1 MRLFVLGMFFLG
13 CVVAGPAAVVTWVL
27 PGLPALFGVPP
38 AEPVAG
44 WQAIAVAG
52 VAIPLLFLALYAAG
66 LVWLVCACRLFH
78 RDEVERIAKA
88 GPRTRLEVWLLE
100 RLSPESDG

>member
-1 MRLFVLGMFFLG
+1 MRLFLLGMFFVA
-13 CVVAGPAAVVTWVL
+13 CVVAGPAAVVAWVL

-52 VAIPLLFLALYAAG
+52 VGIPLLFLALYVAG
-66 LVWLVCACRLFH
+66 LVWLVCACRLFPRH
-78 RDEVERIAKA
+78 EIERIAKA
-88 GPRTRLEVWLLE
+88 GPRTRLEEWLLE
-100 RLSPESDG
+100 RFSPESDG